1 MYKKLFFGLIILAL
15 FTAGCAAKSTPTAA
29 PAAADTGAAA
39 QLKVGDGATTKTYTV
54 ADLQALTA
62 STAAFKDV
70 TYKGV
75 TLKALIA
82 DAGFNIDEVK
92 AVKAVASDG
101 FSSNFDSAIFS
112 REDVIVAYA
121 TQDGALTAD
130 DGAFRI
136 VIPGGEGKQNVR
148 MLAEIQIVK

>member
-1 MYKKLFFGLIILAL
+1 MYKKLFFGLILL
-15 FTAGCAAKSTPTAA
+15 TLLCAGCAAKETAA
-29 PAAADTGAAA
+29 PAAADTSAGD
-39 QLKVGDGATTKTYTV
+39 QLKVSDGATEKMYSA
-54 ADLQALTA
+54 ADLQALTT

-82 DAGFNIDEVK
+82 DAGFNLEEVK
-92 AVKAVASDG
+92 AVKAVAADG
-101 FSSNFDSAIFS
+101 FSSNYDSAIFT
-112 REDVIVAYA
+112 RDDVIVAFA

-130 DGAFRI
+130 DGAFRM
-136 VIPGGEGKQNVR
+136 VIPDAEGKQNVR